1 MFAEISETNFESLAI
16 MVGEMYWKSFSSL
29 FIVV

>member
-1 MFAEISETNFESLAI
+1 MFAAIMEINFESLVI
-16 MVGEMYWKSFSSL
+16 MVGEMYWKSVSSL